1 MTNLLKRKN
10 GEGYVDVAVTVMI
23 VAFVLL
29 FAVNMVSLVALN
41 QNMKTA
47 ADQLVE
53 YASQKGTTAIDDYAD
68 ELKEKIGV
76 DFTYSFEESE
86 LIDESGKVQLGD
98 KIVCSVSYSI
108 SIIGFGEAIH
118 PISVNAA
125 SSGISRV
132 YWK

>member
-1 MTNLLKRKN
+1 MKSLIKCKR

-41 QNMKTA
+41 QNMKIA
-47 ADQLVE
+47 ADKLAE
-53 YASQKGTTAIDDYAD
+53 YASLQGTTAIDGYAD

-76 DFTYSFEESE
+76 EFEYSFEDSE
-86 LIDESGKVQLGD
+86 VMDETGKVQLGD
-98 KIVCSVSYSI
+98 KIVCKVSYSI
-108 SIIGFGEAIH
+108 SIIGFGESIH
-118 PISVNAA
+118 PVEINAGA
-125 SSGISRV
+125 SGISRV

>member
-41 QNMKTA
+41 QNIKTA
-47 ADQLVE
+47 ADQLAE
-53 YASQKGTTAIDDYAD
+53 YASQKGTTAISEYAD
-68 ELKEKIGV
+68 DLKEKIGV
-76 DFTYSFEESE
+76 DFSYSFDDSE
-86 LIDESGKVQLGD
+86 VMNETGKVQLGD
-98 KIVCSVSYSI
+98 KIICHVSYDI
-108 SIIGFGEAIH
+108 SIIGFGESIH
-118 PISVNAA
+118 PVSINASA
-125 SSGISRV
+125 SGISRV

>member
-1 MTNLLKRKN
+1 MTDLLKRKN

-53 YASQKGTTAIDDYAD
+53 YASQKGTTAIHRTRPPFRIPFF
-68 ELKEKIGV
+68 KGSPVRMVEK
-76 DFTYSFEESE
+76 
-86 LIDESGKVQLGD
+86 
-98 KIVCSVSYSI
+98 
-108 SIIGFGEAIH
+108 
-118 PISVNAA
+118 PNAH
-125 SSGISRV
+125 RQ
-132 YWK
+132 

>member
-1 MTNLLKRKN
+1 MRNILKRKN

-41 QNMKTA
+41 QNIKTVS
-47 ADQLVE
+47 DQLVE
-53 YASQKGTTAIDDYAD
+53 YASQKGTTAIGDYAD

-86 LIDESGKVQLGD
+86 LIDESGKDLPVSHFD
-98 KIVCSVSYSI
+98 TARSVMFSFSASCI
-108 SIIGFGEAIH
+108 CVRFCFFLHSAINL
-118 PISVNAA
+118 PIF
-125 SSGISRV
+125 I
-132 YWK
+132 

>member
-53 YASQKGTTAIDDYAD
+53 YASQKGTTAIGGYAD
-68 ELKEKIGV
+68 ELKEKLGAEF
-76 DFTYSFEESE
+76 DYSFDESE
-86 LIDESGKVQLGD
+86 LMDESGKVQLGD
-98 KIVCSVSYSI
+98 KIVCRVSYDI
-108 SIIGFGEAIH
+108 TMIGFGDSIH
-118 PISVNAA
+118 PVSINAA
-125 SSGISRV
+125 ASGISRV

>member
-1 MTNLLKRKN
+1 MRNILKRKN

-41 QNMKTA
+41 QNIKTVS
-47 ADQLVE
+47 DQLVE
-53 YASQKGTTAIDDYAD
+53 YASQKGTTAIGDYAD

-98 KIVCSVSYSI
+98 KIVCRVNYNI
-108 SIIGFGEAIH
+108 SIIGFREAIH

>member
-1 MTNLLKRKN
+1 MTNLLKRRN

-29 FAVNMVSLVALN
+29 FAVNMISLVALN

-53 YASQKGTTAIDDYAD
+53 YASQKGTTDIDDYAD
-68 ELKEKIGV
+68 DLKEKFGTE
-76 DFTYSFEESE
+76 FTYSFDESE
-86 LIDESGKVQLGD
+86 VMNEHGKVQLGD
-98 KIVCSVSYSI
+98 KIVCRVSYDI
-108 SIIGFGEAIH
+108 TLVGFGEFIH
-118 PISVNAA
+118 PVSIKAS